1 MNCVNGEKI
10 IKSKDYQNKRTLKRV
25 LFYHSFNFSILFV
38 ITLTYKKANFYLLHL
53 HALGQLIVYFHID
66 SSHFRLNMPIHLR
79 MHPHHSLNFSHLLIL
94 LNNLQKEYY
103 IEGAILLYC
112 LPPNKAIHT
121 KINKN

>member
-25 LFYHSFNFSILFV
+25 LFYHSLNFSILFV
-38 ITLTYKKANFYLLHL
+38 INLTYKKTNFYPLHL
-53 HALGQLIVYFHID
+53 HALGQLIVYFHIGLLY
-66 SSHFRLNMPIHLR
+66 FQLNMTIRLH
-79 MHPHHSLNFSHLLIL
+79 MHPQHSLNFSHLLIL